1 MTRFFH
7 IFLYLNIYTLLSVQV
22 NSQELYLEI
31 DAEIK
36 VTQGLRDTLNLKSS
50 YPDYRTIEK
59 TVDTI
64 PAILQRFGYLEAG
77 INSIE
82 KKNDSTFVADLFFGK
97 KYKYLKVYYQPSDFS
112 KKELSLVSKQITDSW
127 FVLTFEETE
136 IALTKLNAIKTES
149 GNVFARIKL
158 SDFNKEDPDIMS
170 ARLIMTSGEKR
181 QIDSIAIKG
190 YEKFPRSF
198 LKYYAGVKKGK
209 DFNSKKL
216 NRQNELLNG
225 LGFVST
231 LKGPEVL
238 FREDKTTVFF
248 YLEKRNNN
256 LFDGILGFATDE
268 ETNKLQFNG
277 YLNLELNNNLN
288 YGEQLLVNYKADGN
302 EQQNFRAR
310 ARMPYLFRSP
320 IGLELEL
327 RIFKRDSTFVTTEQ
341 NIKTSYQIS
350 PASSAFIGFKGV
362 ESSKLL
368 DDVLAGSAVEDYTAR
383 YFTNGL
389 QILKPQSDPLFPV
402 KSLIEASSEIGYRE
416 LKEGRDDQ
424 IRINLTAA
432 SIFNLNYNNSVYL
445 QNTTG
450 ILFSDT
456 FLTNELFRFG
466 GINSIR
472 GFNENS
478 IDAELFTV
486 LNSEYRYRFS
496 PGFYLHSIID
506 LGYFENST
514 AGLKQQLYSFG
525 IGMGLLTKAGLLK
538 FNLAN
543 GISEGQNFKF
553 SNSKIHISL
562 SSRF

>member
-1 MTRFFH
+1 MTRFFY

-22 NSQELYLEI
+22 YSQELYLEI

-59 TVDTI
+59 AVDTI
-64 PAILQRFGYLEAG
+64 PLILQRFGYLEAG

-82 KKNDSTFVADLFFGK
+82 KKNDSTFIADLFFGK
-97 KYKYLKVYYQPSDFS
+97 KYKYLKVYYQASDFS
-112 KKELSLVSKQITDSW
+112 KKELALVSKQITDSW
-127 FVLTFEETE
+127 FVLSFEETE
-136 IALTKLNAIKTES
+136 IALSKLNAIKTES

-158 SDFNKEDPDIMS
+158 SDFGKEDTDVIS

-181 QIDSIAIKG
+181 QIDSVAIKG

-209 DFNSKKL
+209 EFNIKKL
-216 NRQNELLNG
+216 NSQNELLNG
-225 LGFVST
+225 LGFVRT
-231 LKGPEVL
+231 IKGPEVL

-310 ARMPYLFRSP
+310 ARMPYLFSSP

-341 NIKTSYQIS
+341 SIKTSYQIS
-350 PASSAFIGFKGV
+350 PASSAFIGYKGV
-362 ESSKLL
+362 ESSNLL

-389 QILKPQSDPLFPV
+389 QILKPQNDPLFPV

-416 LKEGRDDQ
+416 LKERRDDQ
-424 IRINLTAA
+424 VRINLTAA

-450 ILFSDT
+450 LLFSDT

-514 AGLKQQLYSFG
+514 ANLKQQLYSFG